1 MKSSRFTET
10 QIIAILKEADA
21 GMLVKDIC
29 RKHGISDATYYNWK
43 SKYGGMA
50 ASDLKRMK
58 EMETELSKLKRMY
71 ADLALENRALK
82 DLIEKK
88 L

>member
-1 MKSSRFTET
+1 MKKALFTET
-10 QIIAILKEADA
+10 RIIGILKESDA
-21 GMLVKDIC
+21 GIPVKEIC

-43 SKYGGMA
+43 SKYGGMS
-50 ASDLKRMK
+50 ASYLKRLK
-58 EMETELSKLKRMY
+58 EMERELSQLKRMY
-71 ADLALENRALK
+71 ADMAMENRALK

>member
-1 MKSSRFTET
+1 MKKSRFTET
-10 QIIAILKEADA
+10 QIVSILKMADA
-21 GMLVKDIC
+21 GMPVKEVC
-29 RKHGISDATYYNWK
+29 RKHGISEPTYYNWK
-43 SKYGGMA
+43 SKYGGMN

-58 EMETELSKLKRMY
+58 EMEEEMSKLKRMY
-71 ADLALENRALK
+71 ADLAMENRALK

>member
-1 MKSSRFTET
+1 MKKSRFTET
-10 QIIAILKEADA
+10 QIIGILKEADA
-21 GMLVKDIC
+21 GIPIKEIC
-29 RKHGISDATYYNWK
+29 RTHGISDATCYNWK
-43 SKYGGMA
+43 SKYGGMN

-58 EMETELSKLKRMY
+58 EMERELSQLKRMY
-71 ADLALENRALK
+71 TDLAMENRALR